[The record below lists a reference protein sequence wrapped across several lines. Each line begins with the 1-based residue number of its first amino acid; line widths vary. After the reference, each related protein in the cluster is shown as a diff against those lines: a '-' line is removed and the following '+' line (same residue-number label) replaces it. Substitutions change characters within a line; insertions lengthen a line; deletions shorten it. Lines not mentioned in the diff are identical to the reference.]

1 MTKYQKYF
9 QEMLSQNKEVFD
21 SFKILHD
28 AYAVEPEKWQ
38 KKFNEEGEKVMEII
52 RRYEKML
59 CNNSDSSGYSKFS
72 SKLADK
78 FWEAVRN
85 QFPKIDFVGLQ

>member
-1 MTKYQKYF
+1 
-9 QEMLSQNKEVFD
+9 
-21 SFKILHD
+21 
-28 AYAVEPEKWQ
+28 
-38 KKFNEEGEKVMEII
+38 MEII